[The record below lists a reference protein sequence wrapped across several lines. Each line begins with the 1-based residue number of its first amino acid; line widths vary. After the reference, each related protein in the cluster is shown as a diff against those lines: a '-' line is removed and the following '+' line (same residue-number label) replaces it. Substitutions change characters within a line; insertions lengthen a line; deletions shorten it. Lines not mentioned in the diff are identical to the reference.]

1 MRPALS
7 TLSCPEWDL
16 NTVLDRASCYGFD
29 GVDFRGLGE
38 DLDVTRSPRFTDD
51 LEATRARIAD
61 AGLSVSA
68 ISSSI
73 HVCQPGDREADL
85 AEAERTVAL
94 ADALDAGYVRVFGG
108 GDLEAHSR
116 AELVDAAADAMAA
129 ILDLEGARGLQW
141 VIETH
146 DHWTRSRDLRRLLDA
161 VDDPAVGAL
170 WDAGHTTRVSEEPPA
185 ETLDVLGEDV
195 AYLHLKDAVHD
206 PDHPDAMDDGWR
218 YVLPG
223 EGDLPLA
230 AALAELRDRGYGGW
244 VTFEHEKRW
253 HPELESPADA
263 NRAFVEWFDGVV

>member
-1 MRPALS
+1 M
-7 TLSCPEWDL
+7 
-16 NTVLDRASCYGFD
+16 
-29 GVDFRGLGE
+29 
-38 DLDVTRSPRFTDD
+38 
-51 LEATRARIAD
+51 
-61 AGLSVSA
+61 
-68 ISSSI
+68 
-73 HVCQPGDREADL
+73 
-85 AEAERTVAL
+85 
-94 ADALDAGYVRVFGG
+94 FGG
-108 GDLEAHSR
+108 GDLETHSR
-116 AELVDAAADAMAA
+116 AELVAAAADAMAA

-141 VIETH
+141 VVETH

-170 WDAGHTTRVSEEPPA
+170 WDAGHTTRVNEEPPA

>member
-1 MRPALS
+1 VGEEPPKAGRHPAQRKK
-7 TLSCPEWDL
+7 
-16 NTVLDRASCYGFD
+16 RAPPD
-29 GVDFRGLGE
+29 GGASSRSVGG
-38 DLDVTRSPRFTDD
+38 VPPTRNAGGT
-51 LEATRARIAD
+51 ARQGD
-61 AGLSVSA
+61 A
-68 ISSSI
+68 
-73 HVCQPGDREADL
+73 R
-85 AEAERTVAL
+85 R
-94 ADALDAGYVRVFGG
+94 
-108 GDLEAHSR
+108 
-116 AELVDAAADAMAA
+116 
-129 ILDLEGARGLQW
+129 
-141 VIETH
+141 
-146 DHWTRSRDLRRLLDA
+146 RSRDLRRLLDA